1 MAEPQ
6 IVFNHVGHV
15 VSDLARA
22 RRFYEELLGFTY
34 WWEFEVPDEL
44 ASPVLRV
51 PAPMQMTAVYL
62 VRDGF
67 VLELMQFAAPGA
79 QAQRQDRV
87 MNEPGLTHIS
97 IALEDFEGV
106 IDRVAEYGGEVLLD
120 TKNDMVAFVRDPDGQ
135 LIELG
140 TMGWRDMLPPL
151 P

>member
-51 PAPMQMTAVYL
+51 RAPMQMTAVYL

-106 IDRVAEYGGEVLLD
+106 LDRVAEYGGEVLLD

>member
-1 MAEPQ
+1 MSDSQ
-6 IVFNHVGHV
+6 FVFNHVGHV

-34 WWEFEVPDEL
+34 WWEFAVPDEL

-79 QAQRQDRV
+79 QAERRERV

-97 IALEDFEGV
+97 IAVEDFEGV
-106 IDRVAEYGGEVLLD
+106 LGRVPEYDGEVLLD
-120 TKNDMVAFVRDPDGQ
+120 TKNDMVAFIRDPDGQ

>member
-1 MAEPQ
+1 M
-6 IVFNHVGHV
+6 
-15 VSDLARA
+15 
-22 RRFYEELLGFTY
+22 
-34 WWEFEVPDEL
+34 PDEL

-51 PAPMQMTAVYL
+51 PAPMRMTAVYL

-79 QAQRQDRV
+79 QANGTSGDERARAHAHLDRV
-87 MNEPGLTHIS
+87 
-97 IALEDFEGV
+97 ADFEGV
-106 IDRVAEYGGEVLLD
+106 LARVADYGGEVLLD

-151 P
+151 PSPHPQETS